1 MGRESNA
8 AIFNTG
14 KMGGCAVIFIY
25 FDPDTFFTAQLLPF
39 AAILLAQT

>member
-1 MGRESNA
+1 MGRESNS

-25 FDPDTFFTAQLLPF
+25 FDPDNFFTAQLLPF

>member
-14 KMGGCAVIFIY
+14 EMGGWAVVIIY
-25 FDPDTFFTAQLLPF
+25 FDPDTFFTAQ
-39 AAILLAQT
+39 